1 MDYLKAKI
9 SEPLNFV
16 ACGNFI
22 SEENWTHMKR
32 TNDNFEI
39 IIGINGTAYIQ
50 QDKEKYEVTPGK
62 VLLLYPGLIHK
73 GYSPSSAGTSFYWL
87 HFLCKDEFSILQEK
101 EALIELSPLQTN
113 PYFSKVAE
121 SLSIPTFFSVDN
133 IDKII
138 IQFRQLLHIT
148 QSSYYTKLAAD
159 YLATLIMIELT
170 QQVIGNTFN
179 VVDGTDINNKK
190 FINILEW
197 IRINLQKDLSVKE
210 IAERFNF
217 NEDYLTRLFKKH
229 LGVSTLKYVN
239 GMRVA
244 KAKELLTQSEE
255 SIKEIA
261 YSCGFKDDK
270 YFMKLFKEY
279 ENLTPTEFR
288 NAYYRT
294 YINNV

>member
-1 MDYLKAKI
+1 MDYLKANI

-22 SEENWTHMKR
+22 SEENWSHMKR
-32 TNDNFEI
+32 INDNFEI

-50 QDKEKYEVTPGK
+50 QDHEKYEITPGK
-62 VLLLYPGLIHK
+62 VLLLFPGRVHK
-73 GYSPSSAGTSFYWL
+73 GYSPSRAGTSFYWM
-87 HFLCKDEFSILQEK
+87 HFLCKDEYSVLQEK
-101 EALIELSPLQTN
+101 EARMELAPLQTN
-113 PYFSKVAE
+113 PYFSKVKE
-121 SLSIPTFFSVDN
+121 SLSIPTFFSLENPEKV
-133 IDKII
+133 II
-138 IQFRQLLHIT
+138 LFRQLLHIT
-148 QSSYYTKLAAD
+148 QSGYYSKLAAD

-170 QQVIGNTFN
+170 QQVIDNTFKTS
-179 VVDGTDINNKK
+179 DGGGINNKK

-197 IRINLQKDLSVKE
+197 IRFNLQKDLSVKE

-229 LGVSTLKYVN
+229 LGVSTLKYIN
-239 GMRVA
+239 DMRVA
-244 KAKELLTQSEE
+244 KAKELLTQSEA

-261 YSCGFKDDK
+261 YFCGFKDEK